1 MTVPPRYPHSR
12 RTHTNRAGNNVNCST
27 KAIGIVRRYCKTTH
41 THTKPHNAG
50 FSKSHPARVA
60 FCFGDIC

>member
-1 MTVPPRYPHSR
+1 M
-12 RTHTNRAGNNVNCST
+12 NCST